1 MSIKEEIFDEPIA
14 SSSSSSS
21 SSHFHNSNEPLNKN
35 QEFSSNNNQ
44 TTHFSIND
52 GDFNHQ
58 SNYVINE
65 EKCQPMYGG
74 GSVDK
79 IHENNGLLQPI
90 DSSDPN
96 GMMNMMNNDHNYMN
110 QQINMDGYCINN
122 NNTLDYPDPHFAL
135 YNPFYS
141 IENHTNFI
149 YANQIEQQQQQQPMN
164 EPPSLYN
171 PYDSNQMIYYT
182 DYYYPYDD
190 NRCMNIQ
197 YCVNSDPIPSNAA
210 ELYHNDIVFDTDDHH
225 HQHQHQQQ
233 QQQTSMLYENR
244 ENLDNNPPMI
254 INNNDDQFSNVNE
267 MMTGESS
274 NGNNEESERLV
285 NNHYDD
291 DDDDDNDDEEDKE
304 NRSKNYCK
312 NHEINPKYVHQR
324 FPIKLWNLA
333 SDKSFKPIRWSKD
346 GMSVIINEQRLEPNL
361 GHYFRSKKFSSFLRQ
376 LHLYGF
382 RKVTRAR
389 NHHRIDDHSEYLS
402 EYQCNYFQR
411 DNYELVKKIRRYYSN
426 NNNNSS
432 SSSTQNTISSSQSLS
447 DPISSQQSLNMD
459 HHQFLIDN
467 NNIIY

>member
-14 SSSSSSS
+14 SSSSSS

-197 YCVNSDPIPSNAA
+197 YCVNSNQIPSNAA
-210 ELYHNDIVFDTDDHH
+210 ELYHNDI
-225 HQHQHQQQ
+225 
-233 QQQTSMLYENR
+233 
-244 ENLDNNPPMI
+244 
-254 INNNDDQFSNVNE
+254 
-267 MMTGESS
+267 
-274 NGNNEESERLV
+274 
-285 NNHYDD
+285 
-291 DDDDDNDDEEDKE
+291 
-304 NRSKNYCK
+304 
-312 NHEINPKYVHQR
+312 R